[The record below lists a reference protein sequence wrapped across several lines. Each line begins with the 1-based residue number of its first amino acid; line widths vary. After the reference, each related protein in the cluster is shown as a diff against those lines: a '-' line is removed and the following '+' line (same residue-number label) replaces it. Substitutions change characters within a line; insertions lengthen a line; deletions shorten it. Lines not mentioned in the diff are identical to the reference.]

1 MRFINKIIQFVLFV
15 AALLLINIFTFVG
28 IFSSNQNLTKILE
41 TSGFY
46 SVASKSMSSELIGQI
61 TTSNQNLSAAIKN
74 SLELVINPDIA
85 KTVITPGQ
93 IVFVEWLNNGQPA
106 IDLDLDLLPIKNKLI
121 SSSVDPKV
129 RFEIT
134 KLLPDN
140 LLILSSKKDENNIL
154 PQLERIKL
162 AYTTAKNALPT
173 LWLVVASCALL
184 LFMLNLKKGS
194 KKFTKVFYPLLFAG
208 ALGLVAATAAV
219 VVASNI
225 ALDSSAKLEPNNFQL
240 LTKIMMVAVQQTTL
254 AFSLL
259 AVTSL
264 VAIVVV
270 RFVYR
275 GRDKALKHKGKH

>member
-1 MRFINKIIQFVLFV
+1 MGFINKIIQFVLL
-15 AALLLINIFTFVG
+15 ASTLLLINVFTFVG

-85 KTVITPGQ
+85 KTVVTPGQ

-140 LLILSSKKDENNIL
+140 LQILNSKKDDNNIM

-162 AYTTAKNALPT
+162 AYTTAKSALPI
-173 LWLVVASCALL
+173 LWLIVASCV
-184 LFMLNLKKGS
+184 LFLFVLNIKKGS
-194 KKFTKVFYPLLFAG
+194 KKFTKACYPLLFAG
-208 ALGLVAATAAV
+208 TLGLIIATSAV
-219 VVASNI
+219 VVASSI
-225 ALDSSAKLEPNNFQL
+225 ALDPSAKLEPNNFQL
-240 LTKIMMVAVQQTTL
+240 LTKIMMLALQQTTL

-259 AVTSL
+259 AVASL
-264 VAIVVV
+264 AVIVIS
-270 RFVYR
+270 RFIYR
-275 GRDKALKHKGKH
+275 GRDKALKHKGKR

>member
-140 LLILSSKKDENNIL
+140 LLILSSKKDDNNIL

-184 LFMLNLKKGS
+184 LFILNLKKGS

>member
-61 TTSNQNLSAAIKN
+61 TTSNQSLSAAIKN
-74 SLELVINPDIA
+74 SLEVVINPDIA

-140 LLILSSKKDENNIL
+140 LLILSSKKDDNNIL

-162 AYTTAKNALPT
+162 AYTTAKNALPS

-219 VVASNI
+219 VVASSI

-240 LTKIMMVAVQQTTL
+240 LTKIIMVAVQQTTL

-259 AVTSL
+259 ALVSL
-264 VAIVVV
+264 TVIVIS
-270 RFVYR
+270 RFIYR
-275 GRDKALKHKGKH
+275 GRDKALKHKGKR

>member
-184 LFMLNLKKGS
+184 LFVLNLKKGS

>member
-1 MRFINKIIQFVLFV
+1 MGFINKIIQFVLFV
-15 AALLLINIFTFVG
+15 ATLLLINIFTFVG

-61 TTSNQNLSAAIKN
+61 TTSNQALSVAIKN
-74 SLELVINPDIA
+74 SLGLAINSDTA

-93 IVFVEWLNNGQPA
+93 IVFVEWLNNSQPT
-106 IDLDLDLLPIKNKLI
+106 INLDLDLMPIKNKLI

-129 RFEIT
+129 SFEIT

-140 LLILSSKKDENNIL
+140 LLILNSKKDTNNLL

-162 AYTTAKNALPT
+162 AYTTAKNAMPV
-173 LWLVVASCALL
+173 LWLVAASCLLL
-184 LFMLNLKKGS
+184 LFILNIKKGS
-194 KKFTKVFYPLLFAG
+194 KKFTKACYPLLFAG
-208 ALGLVAATAAV
+208 TLGLIIATTAV
-219 VVASNI
+219 VVASSI
-225 ALDSSAKLEPNNFQL
+225 ALDPNTKLEPNNFQL
-240 LTKIMMVAVQQTTL
+240 LTKIIMVAVQQTTL

-259 AVTSL
+259 ALASL
-264 VAIVVV
+264 AIIVIS
-270 RFVYR
+270 RFIYR

>member
-140 LLILSSKKDENNIL
+140 LLILSSKKDDNNIL

-184 LFMLNLKKGS
+184 LFVLNLKKGS

>member
-162 AYTTAKNALPT
+162 AYTAAKNALPT

>member
-106 IDLDLDLLPIKNKLI
+106 IDLDLDLVPIKNKLI

-140 LLILSSKKDENNIL
+140 LLILSSKKDDNNIL

-184 LFMLNLKKGS
+184 LFVLNLKKGS

>member
-140 LLILSSKKDENNIL
+140 LLILSSKKDDNNIL

-225 ALDSSAKLEPNNFQL
+225 ALDPSAKLEPNNFQL

-259 AVTSL
+259 AVVSL